1 MLILVL
7 ISQSVFKDRFK
18 NKQKEFGIKKLKV
31 TSKSKSKI
39 SKDLQNKTILITGG
53 AGSVGSELIKYM
65 INYPV
70 KTIRVLD
77 IDEHALFKLG
87 REIKNSKL
95 RLLLGSI
102 LDKDRVNMAANNVD
116 IIFHCAA
123 VKNIE
128 ISEYNPI
135 ETIDINVN
143 GTVNLIKAA
152 INNAP
157 LKFINISTDK
167 AVEPS
172 TLYGTTKQLGERLT
186 TWAGNNFSNS
196 KFATVRFGNIFETRG
211 NVIEVWK
218 GEMKDNLALS
228 ITDPLMKRY
237 FFHIDE
243 AISFILNCL
252 PLIKGGEIFIPKMK
266 LVKIKDLANK
276 LSKKQ
281 KIVGIRQGEKFEE
294 ILMSKSEKERSI
306 EKRDLWII
314 LPEKH

>member
-1 MLILVL
+1 LFILVL

-281 KIVGIRQGEKFEE
+281 KIVGLRQGEKFEE
-294 ILMSKSEKERSI
+294 ILMSKSEKERAI